1 MDIVAGTNTDTYW
14 PIKKPKKWSDG
25 HGGLGFTIGSSKN
38 THALREKGHPK
49 PELQHRGLDGR

>member
-1 MDIVAGTNTDTYW
+1 MGT
-14 PIKKPKKWSDG
+14 
-25 HGGLGFTIGSSKN
+25 GGLGFTIGSSKN